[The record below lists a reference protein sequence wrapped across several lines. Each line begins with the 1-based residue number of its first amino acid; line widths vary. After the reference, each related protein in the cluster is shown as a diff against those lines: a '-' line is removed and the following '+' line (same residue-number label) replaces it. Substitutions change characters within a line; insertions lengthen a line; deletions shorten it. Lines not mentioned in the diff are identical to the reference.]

1 MANEETVMDDHRAR
15 ELVAGERRRIEDALA
30 ELSVDEQAEDA
41 SHFDQTGES
50 DEAGADVQHEMTDQ
64 AVVATLQDELASVVR
79 AEARINQGT
88 FGLSVES
95 GARIPDDR
103 LEVEPLA
110 ERTVEE
116 QSRFERSQ
124 R

>member
-1 MANEETVMDDHRAR
+1 MDEDRAR
-15 ELVAGERRRIEDALA
+15 ALVARERRRIEAALA
-30 ELSVDEQAEDA
+30 ELAGAEQDEDA

-50 DEAGADVQHEMTDQ
+50 SDAGSELQQDMIDS
-64 AVVATLQDELASVVR
+64 AVAATLQNELASVVR
-79 AEARINQGT
+79 AETRIAEGT
-88 FGLSVES
+88 FGVSVES

-103 LEVEPLA
+103 LEAEPLA
-110 ERTVEE
+110 ERTFEE

>member
-1 MANEETVMDDHRAR
+1 MDEQRAR
-15 ELVAGERRRIEDALA
+15 VLVARERGRIEAALA
-30 ELSVDEQAEDA
+30 ELAGEEQDEDA

-50 DEAGADVQHEMTDQ
+50 AEAGSEIQHEMVDS
-64 AVVATLQDELASVVR
+64 AAAATFQNELASVVR
-79 AEARINQGT
+79 AETRLAQGT
-88 FGLSVES
+88 FGLSIES

-103 LEVEPLA
+103 LEAEPLA

-116 QSRFERSQ
+116 QSRFERTQ

>member
-1 MANEETVMDDHRAR
+1 MDEQRAR
-15 ELVAGERRRIEDALA
+15 ALVARERHRIEAALA
-30 ELSVDEQAEDA
+30 ALTGEQQAEDA
-41 SHFDQTGES
+41 SQFDQTGES
-50 DEAGADVQHEMTDQ
+50 DEAGAEIQHEMVDQ
-64 AVVATLQDELASVVR
+64 ALTATLQDELAAVVR
-79 AEARINQGT
+79 AEARLAQGT
-88 FGLSVES
+88 FGLSIEG

-103 LEVEPLA
+103 LEAEPLA

>member
-1 MANEETVMDDHRAR
+1 MDEQRAR
-15 ELVAGERRRIEDALA
+15 ALVARERRRVEAALA
-30 ELSVDEQAEDA
+30 EVTGEEQGEVA
-41 SHFDQTGES
+41 SQLDQTGES
-50 DEAGADVQHEMTDQ
+50 AEAGAEIQHEMVES
-64 AVVATLQDELASVVR
+64 AMAATLQSELASVVR
-79 AEARINQGT
+79 AETRIAQGT

-116 QSRFERSQ
+116 QSRFERSLQ
-124 R
+124 

>member
-1 MANEETVMDDHRAR
+1 MDKHRAR
-15 ELVAGERRRIEDALA
+15 ALVARERRRIETALA
-30 ELSVDEQAEDA
+30 DLAGEEQAEDA
-41 SHFDQTGES
+41 SQFDQTGETT
-50 DEAGADVQHEMTDQ
+50 EAGAEIQHEMVDG
-64 AVVATLQDELASVVR
+64 AVAATLQNELASVVR
-79 AEARINQGT
+79 AETRIAVGT

-103 LEVEPLA
+103 LEAEPLA

-124 R
+124 Q

>member
-1 MANEETVMDDHRAR
+1 MADQERVMDKHRAR
-15 ELVAGERRRIEDALA
+15 ALVARERRRIETALA
-30 ELSVDEQAEDA
+30 DLAGEEQAEDA
-41 SHFDQTGES
+41 SQFDQTGETT
-50 DEAGADVQHEMTDQ
+50 EAGAEIQHEMVDG
-64 AVVATLQDELASVVR
+64 AVAATLQNELASVVR
-79 AEARINQGT
+79 AETRIAVGT

-95 GARIPDDR
+95 GVRIPDDR
-103 LEVEPLA
+103 LEAEPLA

>member
-1 MANEETVMDDHRAR
+1 MDEKRAQA
-15 ELVAGERRRIEDALA
+15 LVASERRRIEAALA
-30 ELSVDEQAEDA
+30 NLAGEEQAEDA
-41 SHFDQTGES
+41 SQFDQTGES
-50 DEAGADVQHEMTDQ
+50 HEAGTEVQHEMVDR
-64 AVVATLQDELASVVR
+64 ALAATLQNELAAVVR
-79 AEARINQGT
+79 AEARIAQGIY
-88 FGLSVES
+88 GLSVES

-116 QSRFERSQ
+116 QSRFEQSQ

>member
-1 MANEETVMDDHRAR
+1 MNEHRAR
-15 ELVAGERRRIEDALA
+15 SLVARERRRIEAALA
-30 ELSVDEQAEDA
+30 ELAGEEQDEDL
-41 SHFDQTGES
+41 SHFDQTGEAA
-50 DEAGADVQHEMTDQ
+50 EAGSEIQHDLADD
-64 AVVATLQDELASVVR
+64 AVAATLQNELAAVVR
-79 AEARINQGT
+79 AEARLAKGT

-95 GARIPDDR
+95 GARIPDER
-103 LEVEPLA
+103 LEAEPLA

>member
-1 MANEETVMDDHRAR
+1 MDEHRAR
-15 ELVAGERRRIEDALA
+15 ALVARERRRIEAAFA
-30 ELSVDEQAEDA
+30 ELAGEGQDEDA

-50 DEAGADVQHEMTDQ
+50 ADAGSEIQQDLVDS
-64 AVVATLQDELASVVR
+64 AVTATLQNELASVVR
-79 AEARINQGT
+79 AETRIAQGT
-88 FGLSVES
+88 FGQSVES

-103 LEVEPLA
+103 LEAEPLA

-116 QSRFERSQ
+116 ESRFERSQ